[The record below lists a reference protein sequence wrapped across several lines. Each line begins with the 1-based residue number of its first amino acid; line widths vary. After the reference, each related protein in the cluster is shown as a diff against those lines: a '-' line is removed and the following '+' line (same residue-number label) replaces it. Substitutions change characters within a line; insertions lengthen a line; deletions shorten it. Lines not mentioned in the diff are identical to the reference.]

1 MTEKGNQMKKVL
13 LVLILIFLTAT
24 DSLSYPV
31 HFKDAQG
38 KSITVEKSPSRVVSL
53 VPGITQIIFEL
64 GAGDAV
70 MGLTH
75 HDTYPPDTSQKEIV
89 GGFFSPS
96 LKKIEALQPD
106 MIFISDIHKKVTE
119 TFGNCLLLAL
129 EPNSISEIYDTISLL
144 GQIFDK
150 EKEAVRLIDSIKEE
164 IGIISLKIKT
174 IPESGR
180 KRVIRLMGETQMM
193 TPGDDSFQNEYIKL
207 AGGIPPHLN
216 KKGKIVAITKEEW
229 MKFNPQVIYGC
240 EGDKE
245 LAEKFFSQ
253 PGWKDADA
261 VKNGKIFYFPCDLT
275 CRASSRAGYF
285 VSWLASGIYSD
296 EFEIKEN
303 QAVKD
308 HVIQSLPIRL
318 DLNYVKKAEIIHSY
332 LNDFIHK
339 TLSIEFSEPLSLLS
353 TLEGFR
359 QSIGFV
365 GNSYSPPQLWAF
377 YHKIGF
383 EKSRNSLYTLLNRS
397 EKNNAFLF
405 TGADMDNLSVRC
417 QKFKDMEVYALVT
430 AGVKSNAVRMS
441 KDTGSYYE
449 PGTVNIILL
458 SNMKLSDRAMSGAV
472 ISATEAKTAALW
484 DMDIRSTYTPLIN
497 PATGTGTDNI
507 IVVQGSGKAIDLAGA
522 HTKMGELIA
531 KAVYEGVQEAVYRQ
545 NGLVKNRDIFE
556 RLKERNIT
564 VSGLIADC
572 ECGLE
577 KRDLSA
583 GLEEIL
589 LEPRYAAFLESAFAL
604 SDPYEQGLIA
614 DLTFFKNNCDQVS
627 EEIAGHKIENAQ
639 NFIAFD
645 TMPQVLRTALNAL
658 LNGIVARI
666 KQ

>member
-1 MTEKGNQMKKVL
+1 MKKAL
-13 LVLILIFLTAT
+13 LILILIFMTAA

-31 HFKDAQG
+31 HFKDAEG
-38 KSITVEKSPSRVVSL
+38 NSITVEKSPSRVVSL

-96 LKKIEALQPD
+96 LQKIEALQPD
-106 MIFISDIHKKVTE
+106 MIFTLVPKLGLGNKKKKVAE
-119 TFGNCLLLAL
+119 TFGNCLLVCL
-129 EPNSISEIYDTISLL
+129 EPNSISEIYDTIGLL

-150 EKEAVRLIDSIKEE
+150 EKEAARLIESIKEE
-164 IGIISLKIKT
+164 IGIISRKIAG
-174 IPESGR
+174 IPESRR
-180 KRVIRLMGETQMM
+180 KRVIRLMGGTQMM
-193 TPGDDSFQNEYIKL
+193 TPGDDSFQNEYIRL
-207 AGGIPPHLN
+207 AGGIPPVLN
-216 KKGKIVAITKEEW
+216 KKGKIVAVTMEEW
-229 MKFNPQVIYGC
+229 LKFNPQIVYGC
-240 EGDKE
+240 ESDKK

-261 VKNGKIFYFPCDLT
+261 VKNSRIFYFPCDLT

-285 VSWLASGIYSD
+285 VSWLASRIYGD

-303 QAVKD
+303 QVVKD
-308 HVIQSLPIRL
+308 HAVKSVPLSL
-318 DLNYVKKAEIIHSY
+318 DLNYVKKAEVIHSY
-332 LNDFIHK
+332 LNDFVHK
-339 TLSIEFSEPLSLLS
+339 TLSIEFTAPLSVVS

-359 QSIGFV
+359 QGVGFV
-365 GNSYSPPQLWAF
+365 GNSYSPPQVWSF

-383 EKSRNSLYTLLNRS
+383 EKSRDSLYKILDRS
-397 EKNNAFLF
+397 EKNSVFLF
-405 TGADMDNLSVRC
+405 TGADMDNLSVRSR
-417 QKFKDMEVYALVT
+417 KFRDMEVYALVT

-458 SNMKLSDRAMSGAV
+458 SNMKLTDRAMSGAV

-484 DMDIRSTYTPLIN
+484 DMDIRSTYTPLLN
-497 PATGTGTDNI
+497 AATGTGTDNI

-531 KAVYEGVQEAVYRQ
+531 KAVYEGVREAVYKQ
-545 NGLVKNRDIFE
+545 NGIIKNRDIFE
-556 RLKERNIT
+556 RLEERNIT
-564 VSGLIADC
+564 VSGLIA

-577 KRDLSA
+577 KSDLAA
-583 GLEEIL
+583 GLENIL
-589 LEPRYAAFLESAFAL
+589 LEPRYAGFLESSFAV
-604 SDPYEQGLIA
+604 SDHYEQGLIA
-614 DLTFFKNNCDQVS
+614 DLTFFRNWCNQVS

-639 NFIAFD
+639 DFAASD

-658 LNGIVARI
+658 LNGLAARI
-666 KQ
+666 KK